1 LNRRFAGEVAF
12 TVAYTLSRARDDASD
27 FDEQPSDPTDIRAER
42 SLSRQHQAHRL
53 VLNGL
58 FDLFE
63 VENEAAADPAAK
75 KRVPVWQQV
84 FGQWELAPII
94 TLGSGRP
101 FNLVTAQDA
110 NRTHALPPASRPPG
124 VARHSL
130 RSPATF
136 NVDLRLVKYLTV
148 GSRGKLDLELSVFNL
163 FNHGNVL
170 ALNPVAGRGGMP
182 ILRATGREMQV
193 SIDFE
198 F

>member
-1 LNRRFAGEVAF
+1 M
-12 TVAYTLSRARDDASD
+12 
-27 FDEQPSDPTDIRAER
+27 
-42 SLSRQHQAHRL
+42 
-53 VLNGL
+53 LNGL
-58 FDLFE
+58 FDIFE
-63 VENEAAADPAAK
+63 VENEPGADPAAK
-75 KRVPVWQQV
+75 RRVPVPVWQKV

-101 FNLVTAQDA
+101 FNLVTAEDA
-110 NRTHALPPASRPPG
+110 NRTHAFPPASRPPG
-124 VARHSL
+124 APRNSL
-130 RSPATF
+130 RSPTTF

-170 ALNPVAGRGGMP
+170 AINPVAGRDGMP
-182 ILRATGREMQV
+182 ILRSTGREMQL